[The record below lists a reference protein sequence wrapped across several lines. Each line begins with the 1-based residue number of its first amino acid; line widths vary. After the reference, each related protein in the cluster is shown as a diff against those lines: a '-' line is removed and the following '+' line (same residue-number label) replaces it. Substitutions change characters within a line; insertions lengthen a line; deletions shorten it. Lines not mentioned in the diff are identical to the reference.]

1 MLPSGFNRT
10 REALNQFL
18 DDSADVRPEGV
29 AIEEPGGGE
38 ISYRDLASLSDQLY
52 RRLYQLGVRPGD
64 RVGIYLRKSI
74 DAVASIFGILKAG
87 AAYVPVDPSAPA
99 ARNAYIL
106 NDCAVKVVIT
116 QQCFEKGFRAEARL
130 GHELPHLLVLE
141 ATGGGLFLK
150 AALEREGDLVL
161 PEKTTLPSPDDLA
174 YVLYTSGSTGAP
186 KGVTLSHRNATS
198 FIHWCSEIFDPS
210 AAERFSSH
218 APFHFDL
225 SILDIFLT
233 IKHGATLILV
243 EEETGKSPA
252 LLSHLIAE
260 KRISIWYS
268 TPSILTLL
276 TQHGKMDGHDYSS
289 LRIIL
294 FAGEVFPVKHLRT
307 LKTLLPGRKYYN
319 LYGPTETNVCTFYQI
334 PDRIPEEQTQPFPIG
349 KACAHLQTKVVGEDG
364 QPVPIGNEG
373 ELCVSGSAVM
383 QCYWNLPER
392 TAEAFFEDG
401 SGKRWYKTG
410 DIVWEDADGN
420 YTYVARKDR
429 MVKKRGYR
437 VELGEIETCLYR
449 HPAVKEAAVVARPD
463 EENGLLINAFLSYHP
478 GNRPSIIGLKGF
490 CTENLPSYMVPD
502 RFFFQESLPKTST
515 DKIDYQKLQTIDG
528 NT

>member
-1 MLPSGFNRT
+1 MLLSELNRT
-10 REALNQFL
+10 REVLHQFL
-18 DDSADVRPEGV
+18 DDSARVSPEKL
-29 AIEEPGGGE
+29 AIEEPGCGE
-38 ISYRDLASLSDQLY
+38 ISYGELASLSEQLY

-74 DAVASIFGILKAG
+74 DAVTSIFGILKAG

-116 QQCFEKGFRAEARL
+116 QKCFEKGFRAEAGL
-130 GHELPHLLVLE
+130 DDKLPHLLVLE
-141 ATGGGLFLK
+141 ATGGGLCLK
-150 AALEREGDLVL
+150 AALEREGDLAL
-161 PEKTTLPSPDDLA
+161 PETTTLPSTDDLA

-186 KGVTLSHRNATS
+186 KGVALSHRNATS

-210 AAERFSSH
+210 AGDRFSSH

-225 SILDIFLT
+225 SILDIFLS
-233 IKHGATLILV
+233 IKHGATLVLI
-243 EEETGKSPA
+243 EEETGKAPA
-252 LLSHLIAE
+252 LLSNLIAE

-276 TQHGKMDGHDYSS
+276 TQHGKMDEHNYSS

-294 FAGEVFPVKHLRT
+294 FAGEVFPVKHLRA

-334 PDRIPEEQTQPFPIG
+334 PDRIPEGQTQPFPIG
-349 KACAHLQTKVVGEDG
+349 KACAHLQTRVVGEDG
-364 QPVPIGNEG
+364 QTVPVGKEG

-383 QCYWNLPER
+383 QGYWNLPER
-392 TAEAFFEDG
+392 TADAFLEDG
-401 SGKRWYKTG
+401 SGQRWYKTG

-420 YTYVARKDR
+420 YTYVSRKDR

-490 CTENLPSYMVPD
+490 CTQNLPSYMVPD

-515 DKIDYQKLQTIDG
+515 AKIDYQKLQAIDG